1 MEKMRSSDVPLVH
14 EYKNEAIFYHR
25 PVFILPRTIIYK
37 KNEPVFL
44 PLTSFY
50 SCPGQSSSI
59 WRISTR
65 SDRDQPTTQV
75 FEDQW
80 LVQISCN
87 ARWHFLKII
96 YFLLFIHIFVLSAL
110 CERGRWRCR
119 GSTSTSSTSSSAAT
133 LWESFQ
139 TPGRL
144 STGEITVSCELLPKK
159 LWVSRWECFTPRANL
174 F

>member
-1 MEKMRSSDVPLVH
+1 MYRSSMNIKMRPFFTIDQFLFCPERLSS
-14 EYKNEAIFYHR
+14 
-25 PVFILPRTIIYK
+25 T
-37 KNEPVFL
+37 
-44 PLTSFY
+44 
-50 SCPGQSSSI
+50 

-65 SDRDQPTTQV
+65 SDRDQPTTRV
-75 FEDQW
+75 FAEQW

-87 ARWHFLKII
+87 ARWHFLKIN

-110 CERGRWRCR
+110 WERGRWRCR

-144 STGEITVSCELLPKK
+144 STGEITVSSSKTVSCLLKNCVMLPQKI
-159 LWVSRWECFTPRANL
+159 VSCFPQNHEAPVENL
-174 F
+174 LRPGQKYFCASW